1 MKKLS
6 VLFFALFIIQGLY
19 AQILEP
25 AKWSYDVSKM
35 EVQIG
40 DEVELI
46 FKATID
52 LDWYLYSSDFDP
64 DLGPMLT
71 EFSFE
76 KNATFELLGGIVP
89 VNPKKKY
96 DEIWEGEIKYF
107 KGTGEFRQKV
117 KITGANPIIRGSYSY
132 QVCSDVDGKCIPFDD
147 EFVFDGIQAIVHEGD
162 KIEISVQTQSL
173 QLPGAD
179 NADGKG
185 NQGGILKPAS
195 WKFNLSDN
203 TAKAGDEIDLIFE
216 AKIDKG
222 WYVYSSDVDLV
233 PGPIPATFTFVEN
246 DSYELVGEI
255 QPIGAEKK
263 YDTVFEGDVTYF
275 KEKARFQQKIKITK
289 ADFQVEGSFEYQVCS
304 DVDGKCIP
312 FEEDFKFGE
321 STASSITIA
330 SEKTKK
336 GFLKSRDNNSP
347 YSLLSFMLIAFLA
360 GLAALFTPCVF
371 PMIPMTVT
379 FFTGKSKSRKQG
391 IRNALLYGLSIILIY
406 TLIGSIVAP
415 FMGPEMA
422 NELATNWVPNLIF
435 FTVFVVFA
443 LSFFGLFEITL
454 PSAWVNKADQQ
465 ADKGGIAGIFFMA
478 FTLVLV
484 SFSCTGPIVGSILVE
499 AAGGQ
504 ILKPILGMFAF
515 AMAFA
520 IPFTLFAI
528 FPEWLNSLPKSGGWL
543 NSIKVVLG
551 FLELAFALKF
561 ISIADQAYHWGILD
575 REVYLAFWIVIFILL
590 GLYLLGKIRLPHDSL
605 METLS
610 VPRLILAILTFT
622 FVVYLIPGM
631 FGAPLK
637 ALAGYLPPMSTHDF
651 NIMQAGNSNSFSGV
665 ADEEKLC
672 DQPKYSDF
680 LHFPHG
686 IKGYFDYDQALACA
700 KEQNKPI
707 FIDFTGHG
715 CVNCRE
721 MEVRV
726 WSDPKVLKRL
736 NNDFIMLAL
745 YVDDKTDLQESEWYV
760 SDYDNKIK
768 KTIGKQN
775 ADLQI
780 RKFNNN
786 AQPFYLILNHN
797 EELLLEPKSYDLSI
811 SNFISF
817 LDSGKTLFEAETK
830 N

>member
-6 VLFFALFIIQGLY
+6 LLFFVLFIIHGLY

-25 AKWSYDVSKM
+25 AEWSYEVSKK
-35 EVQIG
+35 EVQSG
-40 DEVELI
+40 DQVELI
-46 FKATID
+46 FKAIID
-52 LDWYLYSSDFDP
+52 PNWYLYSSDFDP

-76 KNATFELLGGIVP
+76 ANSSYELVGGIVP
-89 VNPKKKY
+89 IDPKKKY
-96 DEIWEGEIKYF
+96 DEIWEGEISYF
-107 KGTGEFRQKV
+107 KGTAEFRQKI
-117 KITGANPIIRGSYSY
+117 KITGANPLIQGSYSY
-132 QVCSDVDGKCIPFDD
+132 QVCSDVDGKCIPFEED
-147 EFVFDGIQAIVHEGD
+147 FVFDDIKTLPGETE
-162 KIEISVQTQSL
+162 KIEVSVQTQDL

-179 NADGKG
+179 NSNAI
-185 NQGGILKPAS
+185 NSSSGILTPAS
-195 WKFNLSDN
+195 WTFKLSDKS
-203 TAKAGDEIDLIFE
+203 AKAGDEIDLIFE
-216 AKIDKG
+216 AKIDKD
-222 WYVYSSDVDLV
+222 WYLYSSDVDLV

-246 DSYELVGEI
+246 AGYELIGKI
-255 QPIGAEKK
+255 KPIGAKK
-263 YDTVFEGDVTYF
+263 KFDEIFEGDVTYF
-275 KEKARFQQKIKITK
+275 KEKAEFRQRIKIKKT
-289 ADFQVEGSFEYQVCS
+289 DFHLEGILEYQVCS

-312 FEEDFKFGE
+312 FEEDFEFGKN
-321 STASSITIA
+321 TASSVTA
-330 SEKTKK
+330 ATEKTNT
-336 GFLKSRDNNSP
+336 GLLKSRDTHSP

-371 PMIPMTVT
+371 PMIPMTVS
-379 FFTGKSKSRKQG
+379 FFTGKSKSRKKG
-391 IRNALLYGLSIILIY
+391 IRNALFYGFSIILIY
-406 TLIGSIVAP
+406 TLVGSIVAP

-422 NELATNWVPNLIF
+422 NEMATNWIPNLIF
-435 FTVFVVFA
+435 FAVFVIFA

-465 ADKGGIAGIFFMA
+465 VDKGGIAGIFFMA

-543 NSIKVVLG
+543 NSVKVVLG

-561 ISIADQAYHWGILD
+561 LSIADQAYHWGILD

-590 GLYLLGKIRLPHDSL
+590 GLYLLGKIRLPHDSP

-637 ALAGYLPPMSTHDF
+637 RLAGYLPPMSTHDF
-651 NIMQAGNSNSFSGV
+651 NLMQTGNYNQFAGVS
-665 ADEEKLC
+665 DEEKLC
-672 DQPKYSDF
+672 DQPKHSDF

-686 IKGYFDYDQALACA
+686 IVGYFDYEQALACA

-707 FIDFTGHG
+707 FVDFTGHG

-721 MEVRV
+721 MEARV
-726 WSDPKVLKRL
+726 WSDPAVLKRL

-745 YVDDKTDLQESEWYV
+745 YVDDKTDLPESEWYV
-760 SDYDNKIK
+760 SDYDKKTK

-797 EELLLEPKSYDLSI
+797 EELLIEPKSYDLSI

-817 LDSGKTLFEAETK
+817 LDSGKALFAAE